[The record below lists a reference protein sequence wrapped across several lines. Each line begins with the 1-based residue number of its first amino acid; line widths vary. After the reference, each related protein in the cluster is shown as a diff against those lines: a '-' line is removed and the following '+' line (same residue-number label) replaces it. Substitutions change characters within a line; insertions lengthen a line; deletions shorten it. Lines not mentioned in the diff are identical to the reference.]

1 MVEKNEEN
9 KERIQVVG
17 EKKRESK
24 RENKRA
30 KKTEKKRE
38 MNAKKKKKHFE

>member
-17 EKKRESK
+17 EKKRENK
-24 RENKRA
+24 RENKR
-30 KKTEKKRE
+30 K